1 MSTKRILGFVVV
13 LILLCVLIYLQ
24 VRTWRNFNW
33 QVFWSRTEGVNVW
46 GLIAGVVLTYLAYVL
61 RAVRWRIFLKPVCK
75 TTTARML
82 APQFIG
88 FSALA
93 LLGRAGEM
101 IRPYII
107 AKKERLT
114 FTSQIAVWGVERI
127 FDMGAFAVLLALSFL
142 SPDLRRL
149 ELYHGHWKE
158 LHWHWLKHVPV
169 YQGHV
174 YVPGLRDCAFL
185 LAVFVAG
192 LIAGVVLLRR
202 SGDRVAQS
210 LHDLFA
216 GFAPKV
222 AQQMREKVLSFSEG
236 LKTIHDLPSALQL
249 IAISIFMWLLI
260 AFDYYAITHAYPAY
274 PVNPMYPGQLHNL
287 TLADQVVLMGMSMVG
302 SMLQLPA
309 VGGGSQLAAISMLSS
324 GFRVEPELA
333 VSCGMLIW
341 AITFM
346 AVIPTGLALA
356 RREHLSI
363 RAVAEAEEK
372 AAALV
377 E

>member
-1 MSTKRILGFVVV
+1 MSTKRILGLGIV
-13 LILLCVLIYLQ
+13 LILLCLLIYLQ
-24 VRTWRNFNW
+24 VRTWKNFDW
-33 QVFWSRTEGVNVW
+33 HVFWSRTDQVNPL
-46 GLIAGVVLTYLAYVL
+46 GLVAGIVLTYLAYVL
-61 RAVRWRIFLKPVCK
+61 RAVRWRIFLRPVCK
-75 TTTARML
+75 TTTLRML

-142 SPDLRRL
+142 SPDLRAL
-149 ELYHGHWKE
+149 PFYHG
-158 LHWHWLKHVPV
+158 
-169 YQGHV
+169 
-174 YVPGLRDCAFL
+174 LREAAF
-185 LAVFVAG
+185 A
-192 LIAGVVLLRR
+192 LIALVAALLVGAVVVRR
-202 SGDRVAQS
+202 SGERVAQFF
-210 LHDLFA
+210 HNLFA
-216 GFAPKV
+216 GFAPRV
-222 AQQMREKVLSFSEG
+222 AHHLQEKVRSFSEG
-236 LKTIHDLPSALQL
+236 LKTIHDLSSALQL
-249 IAISIFMWLLI
+249 IAVSIFMWLLI
-260 AFDYYAITHAYPAY
+260 AMSYYSITHAYP
-274 PVNPMYPGQLHNL
+274 GDLRSL
-287 TLADQVVLMGMSMVG
+287 TLPHQVVLMGSSMVG

-309 VGGGSQLAAISMLSS
+309 VGGGSQLAAISMLHS
-324 GFRVEPELA
+324 GFGIEQELA

-341 AITFM
+341 AISFM
-346 AVIPTGLALA
+346 SVIPIGLALA

-372 AAALV
+372 AAAALV

>member
-1 MSTKRILGFVVV
+1 MNKKRVLAFAIV
-13 LILLCVLIYLQ
+13 LILLCLLIYLQ
-24 VRTWRNFNW
+24 VRTWKNFNW
-33 QVFWSRTEGVNVW
+33 HVFWSRTDQVNPL
-46 GLIAGVVLTYLAYVL
+46 GLLAGVALTYLAYCL

-75 TTTARML
+75 TTTARLL

-114 FTSQIAVWGVERI
+114 FTSQMAVWGVERI
-127 FDMGAFAVLLALSFL
+127 FDMGSFAVLLALSFL
-142 SPDLRRL
+142 SPDLHAL
-149 ELYHGHWKE
+149 PFYHA
-158 LHWHWLKHVPV
+158 
-169 YQGHV
+169 
-174 YVPGLRDCAFL
+174 LRDAAFAL
-185 LAVFVAG
+185 MALVGG
-192 LIAGVVLLRR
+192 LIVGAVVVRR
-202 SGDRVAQS
+202 SGERVAQF
-210 LHDLFA
+210 LYGLFA
-216 GFAPKV
+216 GFAPKL
-222 AQQMREKVLSFSEG
+222 AHHIREKVRSFSEG
-236 LKTIHDLPSALQL
+236 LKTIHDLSSALQL
-249 IAISIFMWLLI
+249 IAVSIFMWLLI
-260 AFDYYAITHAYPAY
+260 AFAYYAITHAYP
-274 PVNPMYPGQLHNL
+274 GQLRTL
-287 TLADQVVLMGMSMVG
+287 TLAQQIVLMGSSMVG

-309 VGGGSQLAAISMLSS
+309 VGGGSQLAAISMLHS
-324 GFRVEPELA
+324 GFGIEQELA

-372 AAALV
+372 AAELV
-377 E
+377 K

>member
-1 MSTKRILGFVVV
+1 MNKKRIFIFGVV
-13 LILLCVLIYLQ
+13 LVVLCLLIYLQ
-24 VRTWRNFNW
+24 IRTWKTFNW
-33 QVFWSRTEGVNVW
+33 QMFWSRTDHVNPL
-46 GLIAGVVLTYLAYVL
+46 GLIAGVVFTYLAYAL

-75 TTTARML
+75 TTTARLM

-127 FDMGAFAVLLALSFL
+127 FDMGAFAVLLAVSFL
-142 SPDLRRL
+142 SPDLRTL
-149 ELYHGHWKE
+149 PFYHGLRE
-158 LHWHWLKHVPV
+158 AAFALMVLV
-169 YQGHV
+169 G
-174 YVPGLRDCAFL
+174 GLLIGVILVRR
-185 LAVFVAG
+185 AG
-192 LIAGVVLLRR
+192 E
-202 SGDRVAQS
+202 RVGQF

-216 GFAPKV
+216 GFAPRF
-222 AQQMREKVLSFSEG
+222 AHHLREKVRSFSTG
-236 LKTIHDLPSALQL
+236 LATIHDLSSALQL
-249 IAISIFMWLLI
+249 TGISLFMWILI
-260 AFDYYAITHAYPAY
+260 ALAYYAVTHAYPGDLQA
-274 PVNPMYPGQLHNL
+274 L
-287 TLADQVVLMGMSMVG
+287 TLPDQVVLMGSTMVG

-309 VGGGSQLAAISMLSS
+309 VGGGSQLATISMLNS
-324 GFRVEPELA
+324 GFGIEKELA
-333 VSCGMLIW
+333 VSCGILIW

-346 AVIPTGLALA
+346 SVIPTGLLLA
-356 RREHLSI
+356 RREHLSL